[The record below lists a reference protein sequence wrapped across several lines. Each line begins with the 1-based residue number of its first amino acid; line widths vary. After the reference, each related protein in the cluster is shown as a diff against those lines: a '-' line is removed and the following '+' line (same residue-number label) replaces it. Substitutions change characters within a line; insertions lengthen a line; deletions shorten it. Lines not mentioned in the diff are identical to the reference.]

1 MRRSVVL
8 CLPLKL
14 VFLGQRSEVMSD
26 KDELKFR
33 FKIAIFNFAAA
44 VAGFVQTEIENKIA
58 TYFGDFIEF
67 L

>member
-1 MRRSVVL
+1 
-8 CLPLKL
+8 

-26 KDELKFR
+26 TDELKFR

-44 VAGFVQTEIENKIA
+44 VASFVQTETENKIA